1 MRWEFESFE
10 IEAINKNKTLAFM
23 NIRINGIEHCLFVV
37 KEKKG
42 IRIDRFF
49 SKNTEL
55 KASHYEMLFMLWW
68 LDEVFKYKSLP
79 VIHNSEELRYYFTG
93 FVTAEGLEEFFE
105 FREVPSNQTSGLSI
119 TDSKGSTKHLSGMKN
134 LQLTTNIFEIVPK
147 EIEELVKEIELQT
160 AINIALDN
168 NDKET
173 FMLLTNQEV
182 TT

>member
-1 MRWEFESFE
+1 MIWEFKSFE

-49 SKNTEL
+49 PKKTEL

-79 VIHNSEELRYYFTG
+79 LVHNSEELHYR
-93 FVTAEGLEEFFE
+93 FVTFRCSKDLSEFFE
-105 FREVPSNQTSGLSI
+105 FEKVI
-119 TDSKGSTKHLSGMKN
+119 TQKLTLVAAEDS
-134 LQLTTNIFEIVPK
+134 VPK
-147 EIEELVKEIELQT
+147 EIEDLVKEIELQT

-168 NDKET
+168 GDKET
-173 FMLLTNQEV
+173 FMLLTSNQEV

>member
-1 MRWEFESFE
+1 MKWEFESFK
-10 IEAINKNKTLAFM
+10 IEAINKNKTLASM
-23 NIRINGIEHCLFVV
+23 DIRINGIEHCLFVV

-49 SKNTEL
+49 PKNTEL

-79 VIHNSEELRYYFTG
+79 LVHNSEELHYR
-93 FVTAEGLEEFFE
+93 FVRFRCSKDLSEFFE
-105 FREVPSNQTSGLSI
+105 FEKIITQKLTLVAAEDSVP
-119 TDSKGSTKHLSGMKN
+119 
-134 LQLTTNIFEIVPK
+134 E
-147 EIEELVKEIELQT
+147 EIENLVKEIELQT

-168 NDKET
+168 GDKET
-173 FMLLTNQEV
+173 FMLLTSNQEV

>member
-10 IEAINKNKTLAFM
+10 IEAIYKNKTLASM

-49 SKNTEL
+49 PNTEL
-55 KASHYEMLFMLWW
+55 KAGHYEMLFMLWW
-68 LDEVFKYKSLP
+68 LEEVFRYKSLP
-79 VIHNSEELRYYFTG
+79 LVHNSEELHYR
-93 FVTAEGLEEFFE
+93 FVTFRCSKDLSEFFE
-105 FREVPSNQTSGLSI
+105 FEKVIDN
-119 TDSKGSTKHLSGMKN
+119 
-134 LQLTTNIFEIVPK
+134 QLTLDVAEDSVPK
-147 EIEELVKEIELQT
+147 EIEDLVKEIELQT

-173 FMLLTNQEV
+173 FMLLTKQEV

>member
-23 NIRINGIEHCLFVV
+23 NIRINGIGHCLFVV

-68 LDEVFKYKSLP
+68 LDEVFKYKTLP
-79 VIHNSEELRYYFTG
+79 LVHNSEELHYR
-93 FVTAEGLEEFFE
+93 FVTFRCSKNLSEFFE
-105 FREVPSNQTSGLSI
+105 FEKTFDN
-119 TDSKGSTKHLSGMKN
+119 
-134 LQLTTNIFEIVPK
+134 QLTLDVAEDSVPK

-168 NDKET
+168 GDKET
-173 FMLLTNQEV
+173 FMLLTKQEV